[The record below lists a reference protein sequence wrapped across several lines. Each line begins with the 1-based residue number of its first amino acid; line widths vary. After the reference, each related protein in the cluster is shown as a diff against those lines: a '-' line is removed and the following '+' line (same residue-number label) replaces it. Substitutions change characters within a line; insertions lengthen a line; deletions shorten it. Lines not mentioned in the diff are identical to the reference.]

1 MKNYIKLFSIGL
13 ALVVLSSCGE
23 TPSDAKYDLSPKEAL
38 AYAQTNED
46 VIPMDE
52 LADMYFRKAEY
63 PNVQFIDLRTPL
75 EFDASHLP
83 GAVNIPIKSL
93 VMRDNCSVMII
104 NDKVNVLYG
113 KSGDQAF
120 EAGLLLK
127 QVGINNFK
135 ICPADYSF
143 LKNNLMDKYD
153 VMTGVYDN
161 EKARY
166 DYAKVVA
173 ETAGAAA
180 SAGSSSAPA
189 PAKPIIKRKKKEAG
203 GGGCD

>member
-1 MKNYIKLFSIGL
+1 MKNYIKIFSL
-13 ALVVLSSCGE
+13 AITMVALSSCGN
-23 TPSDAKYDLSPKEAL
+23 TPSDAKYDLSPKQAL

-46 VIPMDE
+46 VLPLDE
-52 LADMYFRKAEY
+52 LTDMFLRPEAYT
-63 PNVQFIDLRTPL
+63 NVQFIDLRTPL
-75 EFDASHLP
+75 EFDQNHMP
-83 GAVNIPIKSL
+83 GAVNIPLKSL
-93 VMRDNCSVMII
+93 VMRDNCSVMLV

-113 KSGDQAF
+113 KTGDQAF

-143 LKNNLMDKYD
+143 IKNHLMDKYD
-153 VMTGVYDN
+153 VKVGVYNN

-173 ETAGAAA
+173 ETAGAAV
-180 SAGSSSAPA
+180 SAGSAGAPA